1 MIWISEL
8 KTDSDIHLPG
18 YKLYR
23 NTIKYNNHGG
33 IALFI
38 KDASTKYNN
47 TIEFCGDDGIYVSF
61 SHIPNIIFSGWY
73 VPPSDSLYYTNDVFA
88 SLSSKIHGENRSII
102 IFGDFNA
109 KIRNYNEILQSDSM
123 YNYKFSDE
131 TRNSNGDLLK
141 SICIQNKLVI
151 VNGLTNKDVTYDNKP
166 TYKKKNNW
174 ISKLDFCI
182 VSENIIPLIDS
193 FEVIHGITPL
203 PSDHAIITCSLN
215 TNIHSNYTDT
225 LTRATN
231 LNETETPLKTNKR
244 KQVKYDHV
252 NIYLFKEKLDQL
264 ELPEIN
270 SDNIELCDKWLSQN
284 IYESAISSMNKFDKE
299 WDMKDVRWKRLIST
313 NDSKYIWNAINW
325 KGDLVSTNE
334 GKTPSPIAFKHHFQK
349 LLLTEE
355 DEPID
360 NIDIKSSPYI
370 PVLDDPITS
379 NEIHSCVKEIKPNK
393 ANDTNGN
400 SPGIIKL
407 FTPILF
413 YFLLCLFNTI
423 FQTAKIPISWT
434 ISKLIVLFKKGNP
447 LNCGNYRGISVNDI
461 FFRLYD
467 KILAKRLSLWY
478 KPCVEQA
485 GSQKGRNCIEHI
497 MTLRLFIDYAK
508 ISKLKLY
515 ILFID
520 FEKAYDKIV
529 RRKLIERLKDLGCGY
544 RMINNI
550 IAIYKCTKFIF
561 QKVTFFANLGVR
573 QGSST
578 SSLLFILYVDKM
590 IQMVKNSFNDDG
602 FTAGVHILMLMDD
615 TILLS
620 TSKSCLTKKF

>member
-1 MIWISEL
+1 M
-8 KTDSDIHLPG
+8 
-18 YKLYR
+18 
-23 NTIKYNNHGG
+23 
-33 IALFI
+33 
-38 KDASTKYNN
+38 
-47 TIEFCGDDGIYVSF
+47 
-61 SHIPNIIFSGWY
+61 
-73 VPPSDSLYYTNDVFA
+73 
-88 SLSSKIHGENRSII
+88 
-102 IFGDFNA
+102 
-109 KIRNYNEILQSDSM
+109 
-123 YNYKFSDE
+123 
-131 TRNSNGDLLK
+131 
-141 SICIQNKLVI
+141 
-151 VNGLTNKDVTYDNKP
+151 
-166 TYKKKNNW
+166 
-174 ISKLDFCI
+174 
-182 VSENIIPLIDS
+182 
-193 FEVIHGITPL
+193 
-203 PSDHAIITCSLN
+203 
-215 TNIHSNYTDT
+215 
-225 LTRATN
+225 
-231 LNETETPLKTNKR
+231 
-244 KQVKYDHV
+244 
-252 NIYLFKEKLDQL
+252 
-264 ELPEIN
+264 
-270 SDNIELCDKWLSQN
+270 
-284 IYESAISSMNKFDKE
+284 
-299 WDMKDVRWKRLIST
+299 
-313 NDSKYIWNAINW
+313 
-325 KGDLVSTNE
+325 
-334 GKTPSPIAFKHHFQK
+334 
-349 LLLTEE
+349 
-355 DEPID
+355 
-360 NIDIKSSPYI
+360 
-370 PVLDDPITS
+370 
-379 NEIHSCVKEIKPNK
+379 KEIKPNK

-578 SSLLFILYVDKM
+578 SSLLFTLYVDKM

-620 TSKSCLTKKF
+620 TSKSCLTKKLKKCQEFCKAYGMSINEKKTKFMVINNEA